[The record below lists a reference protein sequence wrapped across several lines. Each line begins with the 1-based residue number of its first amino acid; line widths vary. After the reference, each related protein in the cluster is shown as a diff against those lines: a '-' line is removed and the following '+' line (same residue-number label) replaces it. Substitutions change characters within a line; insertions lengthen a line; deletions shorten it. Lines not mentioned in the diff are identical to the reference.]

1 MDRPGLEFPGFVMMA
16 GWVCHHEQAMLSGP
30 VAIRRGASGTM
41 VPEDAIYRVL
51 LRGSNAEETSSR
63 IVGRVVIKAPTR
75 SFADIVYR
83 KFVALVLRE
92 SSV

>member
-1 MDRPGLEFPGFVMMA
+1 
-16 GWVCHHEQAMLSGP
+16 
-30 VAIRRGASGTM
+30 M